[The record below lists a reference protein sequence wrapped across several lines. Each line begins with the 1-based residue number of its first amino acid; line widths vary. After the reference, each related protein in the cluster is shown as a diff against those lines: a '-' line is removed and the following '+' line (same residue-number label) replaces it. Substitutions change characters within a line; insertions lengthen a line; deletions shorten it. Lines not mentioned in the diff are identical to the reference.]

1 MIDSIQ
7 IVVLA
12 IVQGI
17 TELLPISS
25 TGHVLLTSKFL
36 FNGQPDILL
45 LTVLQ
50 FGTTVAILISFRN
63 FLFKDTFKKEKVS
76 LYLKVAVA
84 SLPAVILA
92 LLFEKQIESALYKPS
107 VIAIS
112 LLVWGI
118 AMIVIERFHKKVTT
132 KNLTEVT
139 YFQAISVGIAQ
150 AFAIIPGT
158 SRSGSTTVVGI
169 LTGIEKFTSI
179 QFSFLLGLPLLLGS
193 FLYELYKFRNQL
205 DVMFSPEYVLGM
217 VISGVVGFVAI
228 IVLSKF
234 SKSNFLQVFGV
245 YRIILSI
252 VIFLTLVF

>member
-12 IVQGI
+12 VVQGI

-50 FGTTVAILISFRN
+50 FGTTVAILLSFRN
-63 FLFKDTFKKEKVS
+63 FLFKDAFKKEKIL

-84 SLPAVILA
+84 SLPAIALA
-92 LLFEKQIESALYKPS
+92 LLFEKLIEEALYKPS

-118 AMIVIERFHKKVTT
+118 AMILIERYHNKVTT
-132 KNLTEVT
+132 RNITDVT
-139 YFQAISVGIAQ
+139 YFQAISVGFAQ
-150 AFAIIPGT
+150 ALAIIPGT

-169 LTGIEKFTSI
+169 LTGIEKFTAI
-179 QFSFLLGLPLLLGS
+179 QFSFLLGLPVLLGS
-193 FLYELYKFRNQL
+193 FVYELYKYSGQL

-252 VIFLTLVF
+252 VILLTLVL